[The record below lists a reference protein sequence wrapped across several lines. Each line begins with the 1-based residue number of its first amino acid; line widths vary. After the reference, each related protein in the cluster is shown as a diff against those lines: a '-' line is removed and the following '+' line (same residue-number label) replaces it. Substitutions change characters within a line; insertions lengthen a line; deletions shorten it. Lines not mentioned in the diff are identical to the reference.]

1 MLEII
6 WQDEHLVAVNKPHG
20 LLVHRTS
27 IAEEEHHFAL
37 QMLRDQLGRSVY
49 PCHRIDRKTS
59 GVLLFALDTQT
70 EAMTKRLFEAKEV
83 TKYYFCLTRGF
94 VPESGTINKAL
105 AKENGKLQEAF
116 TEFYNLAQVELPI
129 AVSRYPTSRY
139 SMVLV
144 KPHTGRMHQ
153 IRRHMAHIRH
163 YIIGD
168 KTHGEC
174 KQNKMFQEQFGHETM
189 MLHAWKLYFRHPHTQ
204 KEIVCAAHPQAE
216 FLTLLKKM
224 GFNEEQ
230 WRKKAGS
237 LVEEINNHLYAPL
250 PPYTAKK
257 NLSL

>member
-1 MLEII
+1 MLEIL
-6 WQDEHLVAVNKPHG
+6 WQDEYLVAVNKPHG

-59 GVLLFALDTQT
+59 GVLLFALDAQT

-83 TKYYFCLTRGF
+83 TKYYLCLSRGF
-94 VPESGTINKAL
+94 VPESGTIDKAL
-105 AKENGKLQEAF
+105 AKENGKLQDAF
-116 TEFYNLAQVELPI
+116 TEFYSLAQVELPI
-129 AVSRYPTSRY
+129 SVSRYPTSRY

-189 MLHAWKLYFRHPHTQ
+189 MLHAWKLQFRHPHTQ
-204 KEIVCAAHPQAE
+204 EEIKCMATPQPE
-216 FLTLLKKM
+216 FLSLLGKM
-224 GFNEEQ
+224 GF
-230 WRKKAGS
+230 
-237 LVEEINNHLYAPL
+237 VEEEWKEKAENKVIELNTKIAC
-250 PPYTAKK
+250 A
-257 NLSL
+257 

>member
-37 QMLRDQLGRSVY
+37 QMLRDQLGHSVY

-59 GVLLFALDTQT
+59 GVLLFALGPET
-70 EAMTKRLFEAKEV
+70 EAMTKRLFETKQV
-83 TKYYFCLTRGF
+83 TKYYLCLTRGF
-94 VPESGTINKAL
+94 VPEAGTIDKAL
-105 AKENGKLQEAF
+105 AKENGKLQDAF
-116 TEFYNLAQVELPI
+116 TEFYGLAQVELPI

-139 SMVLV
+139 SLVLV

-153 IRRHMAHIRH
+153 IRRHMAHVRH

-174 KQNKMFQEQFGHETM
+174 KQNKMFQEQFDHDTM
-189 MLHAWKLYFRHPHTQ
+189 MLHAWKLQFQHPHTQ
-204 KEIVCAAHPQAE
+204 ETVECLAKPQPE
-216 FLTLLKKM
+216 FVALLEKM
-224 GFNEEQ
+224 GFKEEE
-230 WRKKAGS
+230 WREKAESKIKG
-237 LVEEINNHLYAPL
+237 INDK
-250 PPYTAKK
+250 TVC
-257 NLSL
+257 SQ